1 MRYRMKNQD
10 LVFRVVNVLALL
22 DSVYFI
28 FRALIYSTDV
38 YSVLVTEKIL
48 PRARGITMNKT

>member
-1 MRYRMKNQD
+1 MKNQD

-38 YSVLVTEKIL
+38 YSVLVTEEIL